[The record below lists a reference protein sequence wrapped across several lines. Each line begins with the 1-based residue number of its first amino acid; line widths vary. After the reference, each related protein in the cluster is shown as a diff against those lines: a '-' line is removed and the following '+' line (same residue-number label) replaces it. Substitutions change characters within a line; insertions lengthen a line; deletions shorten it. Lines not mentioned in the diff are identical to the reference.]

1 MVSAGSQGTQ
11 FTVPS
16 ESAGVVRGGALFH
29 VSKPIHIMIK
39 YLILVVLAI
48 ILTSCEGLN
57 VSFQNDKGGYSYTS
71 EGGLVVTPKAIQ
83 LIDPAK

>member
-1 MVSAGSQGTQ
+1 
-11 FTVPS
+11 
-16 ESAGVVRGGALFH
+16 
-29 VSKPIHIMIK
+29 MIK
-39 YLILVVLAI
+39 YLLLVALAI

-57 VSFQNDKGGYSYTS
+57 VSFQGDQGGYSYSS

>member
-1 MVSAGSQGTQ
+1 
-11 FTVPS
+11 
-16 ESAGVVRGGALFH
+16 
-29 VSKPIHIMIK
+29 MIK